1 MSVNRINLAWDKTW
15 WWVLAK
21 MTMTTL
27 VTMSCSVQTGRLVIG
42 AQEQNDNDDISDY
55 ELFSEDW

>member
-1 MSVNRINLAWDKTW
+1 
-15 WWVLAK
+15 

-27 VTMSCSVQTGRLVIG
+27 VTMSCSVKAGRLVIG